1 MGNFGKVLGFHLKE
15 QFGKKGF
22 WIGIIIPFIAII
34 GFFGFT
40 HFKSDGEKDTI
51 AIVNKGINYQVSDNA
66 MLGSLKEDYKFK
78 FLEGNQVS
86 KAEQGVKDGDYEAL
100 YIIEEQSGKPVLEQR
115 YEFTPPAS
123 VTTVLQGTLQ
133 QQYSAKVSTEQG
145 ISGDVLKELQTPIT
159 IKDTVLDSD
168 TDDKPTGV
176 VWVFVFTMYM
186 FILLYGIGIANG
198 IVGEKSSRVMEIM
211 ITKVKPI
218 TMMYGKIISNMLI
231 GLANI
236 LVILGSFLIVKS
248 LGWADTLALDFIDV
262 SGFTVSITL
271 LFILFFLIGF
281 MLNGMIYAALGS
293 LASRSED
300 IGNFT
305 SPLMMISFANFFLG
319 MMTMGDPT
327 ASYITI
333 CSYIPVLTPTLMFSR
348 YLMGSAAGW
357 ELALGIVIIIVTTLL
372 ISIVANRLYKRGV
385 MKYSEKMSW
394 KQVFGMMKKE
404 SVKG

>member
-51 AIVNKGINYQVSDNA
+51 AIVNKGTNYQVSDNA

-218 TMMYGKIISNMLI
+218 TMMYGKIISHMLI

>member
-22 WIGIIIPFIAII
+22 WIGIIIPAIVII

-51 AIVNKGINYQVSDNA
+51 AIVNKGTTYQVSDNA

-86 KAEQGVKDGDYEAL
+86 KAQQGVKDEDYEAL

-218 TMMYGKIISNMLI
+218 TMMYGKIISNMLM

-262 SGFTVSITL
+262 SGFTVSVTL

-404 SVKG
+404 SIKG

>member
-22 WIGIIIPFIAII
+22 WIGIIIPVIAII

-51 AIVNKGINYQVSDNA
+51 AIVNKGTTYQVSDNA

-86 KAEQGVKDGDYEAL
+86 KAQQRVKDGDYEAL

-115 YEFTPPAS
+115 YEITPPAS

-218 TMMYGKIISNMLI
+218 TMMYGKIISNMLV

-305 SPLMMISFANFFLG
+305 SPLMMISLANFFLG

-372 ISIVANRLYKRGV
+372 LSIIANRLYKRGV

-404 SVKG
+404 SIKG

>member
-22 WIGIIIPFIAII
+22 WIGIIIPLIAII

-51 AIVNKGINYQVSDNA
+51 AIVNKGTTYQVSDNA

-86 KAEQGVKDGDYEAL
+86 KAQQSVKDGDYEAL

-115 YEFTPPAS
+115 YEITPPAS

-218 TMMYGKIISNMLI
+218 TMMYGKIISNMLV

-305 SPLMMISFANFFLG
+305 SPLMMISLANFFLG

-372 ISIVANRLYKRGV
+372 LSIIANRLYKRGV

-404 SVKG
+404 SIKG

>member
-22 WIGIIIPFIAII
+22 WIGIIIPVIAII

-51 AIVNKGINYQVSDNA
+51 AIVNKGTTYQVSDNA
-66 MLGSLKEDYKFK
+66 MLGNLKEDYKFK

-86 KAEQGVKDGDYEAL
+86 KAQQGVKDGDYEAL

-186 FILLYGIGIANG
+186 FILVYGIGIANG

-218 TMMYGKIISNMLI
+218 TMMYGKIISNMLV

-236 LVILGSFLIVKS
+236 LVILGSFLVAKS
-248 LGWADTLALDFIDV
+248 LGWADSLALGFIDV
-262 SGFTVSITL
+262 SGFTVSVTL
-271 LFILFFLIGF
+271 LFILFFLLGF

-293 LASRSED
+293 LVSRTED
-300 IGNFT
+300 INNSTF
-305 SPLMMISFANFFLG
+305 PLTLVSFANFFLG
-319 MMTMGDPT
+319 FMTMGDPT

-357 ELALGIVIIIVTTLL
+357 ELALGAVIIIVTTLL
-372 ISIVANRLYKRGV
+372 ISIIANRLYKRGV

>member
-51 AIVNKGINYQVSDNA
+51 AIVNKGTNYQVSDNA

-176 VWVFVFTMYM
+176 VLVFVFTMYM

-218 TMMYGKIISNMLI
+218 TMMYGKIISNMLM

>member
-22 WIGIIIPFIAII
+22 WIGIIIPII
-34 GFFGFT
+34 VILGVSGFM
-40 HFKSDGEKDTI
+40 HFKNDGEKETI
-51 AIVNKGINYQVSDNA
+51 AIVNKGTTYQVSDNA
-66 MLGSLKEDYKFK
+66 VLGSLKEDYEFK
-78 FLEGNQVS
+78 FLKGNQVS
-86 KAEQGVKDGDYEAL
+86 KAEQGIKDGDYEAL
-100 YIIEEQSGKPVLEQR
+100 YIIEEQSEKPVLEQR
-115 YEFTPPAS
+115 YEFAPPTS
-123 VTTVLQGTLQ
+123 VTPVLQSILQ

-176 VWVFVFTMYM
+176 VWIFAFSMYT
-186 FILLYGIGIANG
+186 FILVYGIGIANG

-218 TMMYGKIISNMLI
+218 TMMYGKIISNMFV
-231 GLANI
+231 GLANV
-236 LVILGSFLIVKS
+236 LVILGSFLVVKA
-248 LGWADTLALDFIDV
+248 LGWSDIQILGFIDLND
-262 SGFTVSITL
+262 FTAPIAI

-281 MLNGMIYAALGS
+281 ILNGMIYAALGS
-293 LASRSED
+293 LVSRTED
-300 IGNFT
+300 IGNATF
-305 SPLMMISFANFFLG
+305 PLTMISLANFFLG
-319 MMTMGDPT
+319 IITMGNPT

-372 ISIVANRLYKRGV
+372 LSIIANRLYKRGV

>member
-51 AIVNKGINYQVSDNA
+51 AIVNKGTNYQVSDNA

-305 SPLMMISFANFFLG
+305 SPLMMISFANLFLG

>member
-51 AIVNKGINYQVSDNA
+51 AIVNKGTNYQVSDNA

-176 VWVFVFTMYM
+176 VLVFVFTMYM

>member
-22 WIGIIIPFIAII
+22 WIGIIIPVIAII

-51 AIVNKGINYQVSDNA
+51 AIVNKGTTYQVSDNA

-100 YIIEEQSGKPVLEQR
+100 YIIEEQSRKPVLEQR

-133 QQYSAKVSTEQG
+133 QQYSAKISTEQG

-186 FILLYGIGIANG
+186 FILVYGIGIANG

-218 TMMYGKIISNMLI
+218 TMMYGKIVSNMLV

>member
-22 WIGIIIPFIAII
+22 WIGIIIPVIAII

-40 HFKSDGEKDTI
+40 HFKSDGDKDTI
-51 AIVNKGINYQVSDNA
+51 AIVNKGTNYQVSDNA
-66 MLGSLKEDYKFK
+66 MLGNLKEDYKFK

-86 KAEQGVKDGDYEAL
+86 KAQQGVKDGDYEAL
-100 YIIEEQSGKPVLEQR
+100 YIIDEQSGKPVLEQR

-186 FILLYGIGIANG
+186 FILVYGIGIANG

-218 TMMYGKIISNMLI
+218 TMMYGKIISNMLV

-236 LVILGSFLIVKS
+236 LVILGSFLVAKS
-248 LGWADTLALDFIDV
+248 LGWADSLALGFIDV
-262 SGFTVSITL
+262 SGFTVSVTL
-271 LFILFFLIGF
+271 LFILFFLLGF

-300 IGNFT
+300 INNFT
-305 SPLMMISFANFFLG
+305 FPLTLVSLANFFLG
-319 MMTMGDPT
+319 MMIMGDPT
-327 ASYITI
+327 ANYITI
-333 CSYIPVLTPTLMFSR
+333 CSYIPVFTPTLMFSR

-372 ISIVANRLYKRGV
+372 ISIIANRLYKRGV

>member
-51 AIVNKGINYQVSDNA
+51 AIVNKGTNYQVSDNA

-218 TMMYGKIISNMLI
+218 TMMYGKIISNMLM

>member
-22 WIGIIIPFIAII
+22 WIGIIIPVIAII

-51 AIVNKGINYQVSDNA
+51 AIVNKGTNYQVSDNA

>member
-51 AIVNKGINYQVSDNA
+51 AIVNKGTNYQVSDNA